1 MDKLWVTC
9 PTEQSAIKGNKLEI
23 HATSW
28 KKKIS
33 KNIMLRKTDLKGYIL
48 HDFIYVCD
56 FLERQNYLIRGCQ
69 AKGPQGNF
77 WGDGYIL
84 YLFFSSILYLE
95 WGTIIYCLYLSKLY
109 AYEVLLYV
117 NYTLISLTLK
127 KEKYIT
133 INWYTKLCC
142 LNFKII

>member
-28 KKKIS
+28 KKIS

-48 HDFIYVCD
+48 HNFIYVCD
-56 FLERQNYLIRGCQ
+56 FLERQNYFISGCQ

-84 YLFFSSILYLE
+84 CLKC
-95 WGTIIYCLYLSKLY
+95 GTVIYCVYLSKLY
-109 AYEVLLYV
+109 AYKRFY
-117 NYTLISLTLK
+117 SM
-127 KEKYIT
+127 
-133 INWYTKLCC
+133 
-142 LNFKII
+142 